1 MPPKVI
7 QPFLWFNDLK
17 KINLEN
23 DKNRI
28 ILNVLNF
35 GTKKATDWLFL
46 FYGRSVIKKVI
57 KNFGGKGELSPKSLN
72 YWTLIL
78 KINKREITSSRF

>member
-17 KINLEN
+17 KIDLEK
-23 DKNRI
+23 DKNRV

-35 GTKKATDWLFL
+35 GTKKATDWLFS
-46 FYGRSVIKKVI
+46 FYSRSVIKRVV
-57 KNFGGKGELSPKSLN
+57 KNYGGKGELSPKSLN
-72 YWTLIL
+72 YWKLIL
-78 KINKREITSSRF
+78 KINNREIISSRF

>member
-17 KINLEN
+17 KINLER

-35 GTKKATDWLFL
+35 GTKKATDWLFA
-46 FYGRSVIKKVI
+46 FYGRSTIKTVV
-57 KNFGGKGELSPKSLN
+57 KNCGGKGELSPKSLN
-72 YWTLIL
+72 YWALVL
-78 KINKREITSSRF
+78 KLKRQEIPSSRF